1 MEVLYTQ
8 LIIYASNLSLAA
20 QMWLLGR
27 VIPFLV
33 GEDVPEEDEKWKNY
47 VQLMEI
53 VDLLMAPAISED
65 EVAELGVLIHQ
76 HHTLFAQL
84 YGNSSVLPKHHFMIH
99 MPRLILK

>member
-1 MEVLYTQ
+1 MQ
-8 LIIYASNLSLAA
+8 L
-20 QMWLLGR
+20 
-27 VIPFLV
+27 V
-33 GEDVPEEDEKWKNY
+33 
-47 VQLMEI
+47 EI

-99 MPRLILK
+99 IPRLILK

>member
-1 MEVLYTQ
+1 MWYFYL
-8 LIIYASNLSLAA
+8 NLAA

-27 VIPFLV
+27 VIPYLV
-33 GEDVPEEDEKWKNY
+33 GEDVPEGDDKWKNY
-47 VQLMEI
+47 VQLLEI

-65 EVAELGVLIHQ
+65 EVAELGVLICQ
-76 HHTLFAQL
+76 HHTFFAQL